1 MESDYAIG
9 LDLGTTFSCIGVY
22 RNGGVEI
29 IPNSIGEKIT
39 PSVVVF
45 EDKEILVGEDTTDVL
60 VKEYNN
66 CIYEVK
72 RLIGLDFTKEE
83 YKKEIERLAF
93 KVVKSEKNNSV
104 NIELEKEIEIEIEID
119 GKKEKIKKKLF
130 SPVEI
135 SSFII
140 KQMIHNAENYLGKKI
155 KKLVIT
161 VPAYFNEDQKKM
173 TQQAAELLGLGVIRI
188 INEPTAAALA
198 YGFTKEKLED
208 KKILVFDLGGG
219 TFDVSILAFESEKT
233 KDKTESKN
241 LTVLSISGDMHL
253 GGEDFDNALVDYVIK
268 KQNINNEI
276 KNNKEAMK
284 KLKVA
289 CENIKKI
296 LSFATETTLRINNLY
311 KDKDKN
317 IEIDVCEKITRRE
330 FEEACQPLFDRLQ
343 IPIKT
348 ALSNKHISKGDIN
361 EVILIGGS
369 TRIPKVKEFINLFFD
384 NKVKIND
391 SINADEAVA
400 YGATLQAE
408 KILYNRDKIISNL
421 HILDITPFSLG
432 VRIIN
437 NSKDKEIQKEGGEM
451 SVIIK
456 RGSPLPISNTEIY
469 ETVSNNQ
476 TKVGLKIYEGENK
489 YVKYNHL
496 LKETI
501 IEGLT
506 PKPKGETKISVE
518 FKIDVN
524 GILFVKAIETSVK
537 DGKIIELT
545 VRNDE
550 ISFSEEEMK
559 KMKKKM
565 DLMIKI
571 LKHNKLAKEDDYT
584 NLKESLKIYKDSYD
598 NCKEDEIEN
607 KKIYLENFNE
617 AMEDFINDFNKNDKN
632 FDNET
637 FLEKFYLNI
646 KELFLFSYIEYLKLT
661 LDKAEKKSIFEK
673 IKKYLDIFINKTS
686 GYLNN
691 LLEILLPLQKDA
703 KTKREFNDLI
713 IFVMEQLNN
722 CGIECIKKNTKFC
735 KYHSLIYFEQSL
747 NYYQKYL
754 SNENQALLGINLL
767 KKMKEQK
774 QISEDYI
781 NDINSGAAVIVKT
794 LLLKE
799 EIFDESSLSFIPNKT
814 GFTEKYKILGGINK
828 NTNQLDNENI
838 NLILREYEKVL
849 ASIQINPNLTEK
861 EGICIASIL
870 KLNSLLALFDSQR
883 KYLFDLAD
891 RCKLIIEHLKID
903 ENKKWCIEFFE
914 LYEQLQKMNMDTNRG
929 NNHEL
934 LRNIKN
940 LYPEVFDELEKEFEK
955 TRGNIEFID
964 YITTTYPYDEIEKD
978 KKTVDFKTYNL
989 ELLSKLKKRYQP
1001 ENYTPGDK
1009 NSEKNYCIKHEIA
1022 SKLGNLISKL
1032 NK

>member
-1 MESDYAIG
+1 MEYDYAIG

-29 IPNSIGEKIT
+29 IPNSVGEKIT

-45 EDKEILVGEDTTDVL
+45 KDNEILVGEDTTDVL
-60 VKEYNN
+60 VKEYSN

-72 RLIGLDFTKEE
+72 RLIGLDFTKKEN
-83 YKKEIERLAF
+83 KKEINRLAY
-93 KVVKSEKNNSV
+93 KVVKSVKNNSA
-104 NIELEKEIEIEIEID
+104 NIELEKEIEIEIN
-119 GKKEKIKKKLF
+119 GKKEKKKLF

-140 KQMIHNAENYLGKKI
+140 KKMIHNAENYLGKKI

-173 TQQAAELLGLGVIRI
+173 TQQAAKLVNDKFDVIRI

-219 TFDVSILAFESEKT
+219 TFDVSILAFESEQT
-233 KDKTESKN
+233 KDKAEAKN
-241 LTVLSISGDMHL
+241 LTVLSIAGDMHL
-253 GGEDFDNALVDYVIK
+253 GGEDFDNVLVDYVIK
-268 KQNINNEI
+268 KQNINNDI

-296 LSFATETTLRINNLY
+296 LSVATETTIRINSLY
-311 KDKDKN
+311 KDNNVD
-317 IEIDVCEKITRRE
+317 IDVCEKITRKE
-330 FEEACQPLFDRLQ
+330 FEEVCQPLFDRLA
-343 IPIKT
+343 IPIRT
-348 ALSNKHISKGDIN
+348 ALSNKDIKKNDIN

-384 NKVKIND
+384 NNVKIND
-391 SINADEAVA
+391 SINPDEAVA
-400 YGATLQAE
+400 YGATLLAE
-408 KILYNRDKIISNL
+408 KILYNRDQIISNL
-421 HILDITPFSLG
+421 HILDINPFSLG
-432 VRIIN
+432 VSVKN
-437 NSKDKEIQKEGGEM
+437 NSKDEEIQNEGEEM

-456 RGSPLPISNTEIY
+456 RGTPLPTSNTEIY
-469 ETVSNNQ
+469 ETVYDNQ
-476 TKVGLKIYEGENK
+476 TKVRLRIYEGEKK

-496 LKETI
+496 LTETT

-524 GILFVKAIETSVK
+524 GILFVKGIETSVK
-537 DGKIIELT
+537 DGKTIDLLIK
-545 VRNDE
+545 NDE
-550 ISFSEEEMK
+550 ISFSAEEME
-559 KMKKKM
+559 KMKLNMEAMTKK
-565 DLMIKI
+565 
-571 LKHNKLAKEDDYT
+571 LKHKELTKEVDYT
-584 NLKESLKIYKDSYD
+584 NLKETLKLYIDGYN

-617 AMEDFINDFNKNDKN
+617 AMEEFISGFNKDDKN

-637 FLEKFYLNI
+637 LLEKFYLYI
-646 KELFLFSYIEYLKLT
+646 KELFLSSYLKYLKLT
-661 LDKAEKKSIFEK
+661 LDTSEKKIIFEK
-673 IKKYLDIFINKTS
+673 IKKYLDIFINKSS

-691 LLEILLPLQKDA
+691 LLEVLLPLQEDT

-713 IFVMEQLNN
+713 IYVMEQLNN
-722 CGIECIKKNTKFC
+722 YGIDCIKKNTKFC
-735 KYHSLIYFEQSL
+735 KYHSLIYFEQSF

-754 SNENQALLGINLL
+754 AKENHALLGMNLL

-774 QISEDYI
+774 QISEEYI
-781 NDINSGAAVIVKT
+781 NDINSGAVVIVKT

-799 EIFDESSLSFIPNKT
+799 EIFDETSLSFIPNET
-814 GFTEKYKILGGINK
+814 GFTKNFGILGGINK
-828 NTNQLDNENI
+828 NKNQLDNENI
-838 NLILREYEKVL
+838 TLILREYEKVL
-849 ASIQINPNLTEK
+849 ASIQINQNLTEK
-861 EGICIASIL
+861 EAICIASIL
-870 KLNSLLALFDSQR
+870 KLNSLLALFDSKK

-891 RCKLIIEHLKID
+891 RCKLIIEHLRID
-903 ENKKWCIEFFE
+903 ENKKWCKEFFE
-914 LYEQLQKMNMDTNRG
+914 LNEQLQKMNMDTPRKSD
-929 NNHEL
+929 HEL
-934 LRNIKN
+934 LENIRK
-940 LYPEVFDELEKEFEK
+940 LYPKEFDELEKEFEK
-955 TRGNIEFID
+955 TRGTIKFID
-964 YITTTYPYDEIEKD
+964 YITKTYPYDEIERD

-1001 ENYTPGDK
+1001 ESYMPGDEI
-1009 NSEKNYCIKHEIA
+1009 SEKKYCIKHEIA

-1032 NK
+1032 ENK